1 MEISSKWAP
10 YFLLF
15 LAYRPWKAPLLKT
28 GSPWCL
34 CPFSHCA
41 VPLQPPWLGFDSSKG
56 SSHPYILLLHLFF
69 SNPLHQAKLL
79 DKSLLKNIWE
89 LLIHVWS
96 LWKTNSGCSYYQ
108 LSSLLSSLLYLSFFY
123 LETVCWPDWN
133 ILSPHEQTAV
143 PGNWSRKAPGEH
155 FLAETRKGG
164 RWPVHYTWDGGN
176 EGHGWDVNLWSSFS
190 YWKSINI
197 WFRKSYCLC
206 CLVTKSCLTLWQPDA
221 L

>member
-41 VPLQPPWLGFDSSKG
+41 LPLQPPWLVFDSSKG

-69 SNPLHQAKLL
+69 LTHRTKLSFWT
-79 DKSLLKNIWE
+79 KASWRIFENF
-89 LLIHVWS
+89 WS
-96 LWKTNSGCSYYQ
+96 MCDPFEKPTPHALYYE

-133 ILSPHEQTAV
+133 ILLFGECHPPKIVFNITLLEDSVKVMLCGYFSP
-143 PGNWSRKAPGEH
+143 
-155 FLAETRKGG
+155 
-164 RWPVHYTWDGGN
+164 D
-176 EGHGWDVNLWSSFS
+176 
-190 YWKSINI
+190 
-197 WFRKSYCLC
+197 
-206 CLVTKSCLTLWQPDA
+206 
-221 L
+221 